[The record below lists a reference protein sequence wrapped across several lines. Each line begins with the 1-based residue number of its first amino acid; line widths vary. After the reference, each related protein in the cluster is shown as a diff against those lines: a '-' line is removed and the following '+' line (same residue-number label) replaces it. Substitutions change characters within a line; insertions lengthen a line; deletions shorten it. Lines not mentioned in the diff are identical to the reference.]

1 MASSRTDAR
10 KSSSS
15 GSLGSGQGPSA
26 GKGSTEPS
34 KSAGSRAAK
43 PSDKLNPK
51 TIDPFSNSTKNQ
63 SAFAAIYS
71 NGGIPCRLVHGS
83 VKHKLSWSTPPEQV
97 QLDPVLIT
105 LAEGLKETVHPYAFV
120 ARNGFKELL
129 EVPGC
134 GERVVPLLPKIT
146 VAIRGAL
153 GHSDPSVVS
162 AGLEAVA
169 QLSEVVGPAL
179 NPHLNK
185 LLVPVAKHMAD
196 KKHKEK
202 VVDTLHILENNGGR
216 ECLPMIKTK
225 VPTYSSIF
233 T

>member
-1 MASSRTDAR
+1 MASSRGDSR

-15 GSLGSGQGPSA
+15 SLLSSGRGASA
-26 GKGSTEPS
+26 GRETTVP
-34 KSAGSRAAK
+34 SRASGGRPAR

-51 TIDPFSNSTKNQ
+51 TIDPFSNNTKNQ

-97 QLDPVLIT
+97 QFDPVLVT
-105 LAEGLKETVHPYAFV
+105 LAEGLKETVHPYTFV
-120 ARNGFKELL
+120 ARTGFKELL

-134 GERVVPLLPKIT
+134 VNRVVPLLPKLT

-162 AGLEAVA
+162 GGLDAVT
-169 QLSEVVGPAL
+169 QLSEVVGPEL
-179 NPHLNK
+179 NPHLSK
-185 LLVPVAKHMAD
+185 LLVPVAKHMTD
-196 KKHKEK
+196 KRHREK
-202 VVDTLHILENNGGR
+202 VVDTLHVLENNGGR
-216 ECLPMIKTK
+216 ECLPVIKSK

>member
-1 MASSRTDAR
+1 MASSRAESR

-15 GSLGSGQGPSA
+15 SSQGSGRVASG
-26 GKGSTEPS
+26 GSQSTGSS
-34 KSAGSRAAK
+34 KSAGRLFR

-51 TIDPFSNSTKNQ
+51 TIDPFSNSSKNQ

-83 VKHKLSWSTPPEQV
+83 VKHKLSWDMPPEQV
-97 QLDPVLIT
+97 QFDPVLVT

-120 ARNGFKELL
+120 ARTGFKELL

-134 GERVVPLLPKIT
+134 SNKVVPLLPKLA

-153 GHSDPSVVS
+153 GHSDSSVVS
-162 AGLEAVA
+162 AGLDAVA
-169 QLSEVVGPAL
+169 QLSEVTGPAL
-179 NPHLNK
+179 NPHLSK
-185 LLVPVAKHMAD
+185 LLVPVSKHMTE
-196 KKHKEK
+196 KKHKDK
-202 VVDTLHILENNGGR
+202 VVETLHILENNGGR
-216 ECLPMIKTK
+216 ECLPMIKSK